1 MHPSWGRYP
10 DTLLRFPEAG
20 LRIDLRR
27 PVSPADQRALANIGL
42 PGPFAVVT
50 SCNPL
55 GRSLEESSNNRLTA
69 VLTALVL
76 ERYPGARLAHGASP
90 DGAHLERGW
99 AIPASLDE
107 VRGLAARFFQNG
119 VFWFDAGCF
128 YIVPVLAPLPK
139 LALPAGGVDS

>member
-10 DTLLRFPEAG
+10 DTVLRFPEAG

-27 PVSPADQRALANIGL
+27 PLSPADLRALADIGL
-42 PGPFAVVT
+42 SGPFAVIT

-55 GRSLEESSNNRLTA
+55 GRPLEEAANGRLTA

-76 ERYPGARLAHGASP
+76 DRYPAARLAHGGSP
-90 DGAHLERGW
+90 DGAHQERGW
-99 AIPASLDE
+99 AIPAPLDE
-107 VRGLAARFFQNG
+107 VRALAARFFQNG
-119 VFWFDAGCF
+119 VFWCDAGRF
-128 YIVPVLAPLPK
+128 YIVPVLASLPM